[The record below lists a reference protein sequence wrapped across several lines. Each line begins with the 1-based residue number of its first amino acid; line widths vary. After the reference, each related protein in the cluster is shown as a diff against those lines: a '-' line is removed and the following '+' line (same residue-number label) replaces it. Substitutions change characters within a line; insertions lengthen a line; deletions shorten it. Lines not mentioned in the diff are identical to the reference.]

1 MRLQMVFNKYYNQQ
15 ENSLIMV
22 IKKTELISI
31 MQRLIKEIDL
41 NCNDELVFEEDYY
54 WEIKSSDIYDAL
66 TEPNLMLGQITE
78 DWKDLSRLLKIN
90 NASISYD
97 IKRLATILQLL
108 EYRIGSDWI
117 LQYKYSDSF

>member
-1 MRLQMVFNKYYNQQ
+1 MVFNKYYNQQ